1 MLDRE
6 LLDSL
11 TEGDEQ
17 FARELVETFLR
28 SSQGI
33 LEELSVSLESP
44 GRFSSSAHAL
54 KGAGMSVGLT
64 SLSSLAAK
72 YEAIGKQGG
81 DGQAL
86 SQGFQELQAETER
99 AEAALNDYLKSSF
112 G

>member
-28 SSQGI
+28 SSRSL
-33 LEELSVSLESP
+33 LEDLANCLESP
-44 GRFSSSAHAL
+44 QKFTSNAHAL

-64 SLSSLAAK
+64 RFSSLAAK
-72 YEAIGKQGG
+72 YEKIGKQGG
-81 DGQAL
+81 DPGAL
-86 SQGFQELQAETER
+86 SQGLEELKSEAVT
-99 AEAALNDYLKSSF
+99 AEAALRSYLENSF